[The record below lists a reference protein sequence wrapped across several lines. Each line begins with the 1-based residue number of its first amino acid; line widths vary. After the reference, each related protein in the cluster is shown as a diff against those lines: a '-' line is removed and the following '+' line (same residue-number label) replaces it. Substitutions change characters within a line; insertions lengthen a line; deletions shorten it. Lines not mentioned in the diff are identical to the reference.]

1 MEDTEITHVPAA
13 VPAIP
18 HDTRELGFRMASGP
32 QTGSLLRCLAASK
45 PGGRLLELG
54 TGTGL
59 GTAWLLAGMDA
70 CSKLETV
77 DNDEVAQA
85 VARKHL
91 AADRRVRFH
100 IADGGE
106 FLRNRVD
113 HRFDLIFAD
122 AWPGKFHDLDLAL
135 SCLASGGFYV
145 IDDLLPQP
153 SWPEK
158 HAAKIPAL
166 IAALE
171 TNEQLCCTRL
181 AWATGIM
188 IVARKAAGFSEDA
201 NRC

>member
-1 MEDTEITHVPAA
+1 MEDSETTHIPSA
-13 VPAIP
+13 VPAILQ
-18 HDTRELGFRMASGP
+18 DTQTLGFRMASEP

-45 PGGRLLELG
+45 PAGRLLELG

-59 GTAWLLAGMDA
+59 GTAWLLAGMDPT
-70 CSKLETV
+70 STLETV
-77 DNDEVAQA
+77 DNDDAAQA

-100 IADGGE
+100 VADGGE
-106 FLRNRVD
+106 FLRKRVGQ
-113 HRFDLIFAD
+113 RFDLIFAD

-135 SCLASGGFYV
+135 SWLAPGGLYV

-153 SWPEK
+153 SWPEG
-158 HAAKIPAL
+158 HAAKVPPL
-166 IAALE
+166 IASLE
-171 TNEQLCCTRL
+171 ANGQLCCTRL

-188 IVARKAAGFSEDA
+188 IVARRASDHSEDA